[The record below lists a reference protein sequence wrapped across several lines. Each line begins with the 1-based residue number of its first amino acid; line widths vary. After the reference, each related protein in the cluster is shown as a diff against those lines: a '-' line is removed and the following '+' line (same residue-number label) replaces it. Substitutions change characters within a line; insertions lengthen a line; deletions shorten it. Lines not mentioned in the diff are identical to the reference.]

1 MNSIVHPE
9 SAYESIM
16 HPNVRTNL
24 RNRARGED
32 AALYTKLYCSK
43 VAGIEGHCEDK
54 CEAHYWAAREDR
66 GGNKSRCHEVQC
78 QTQPRHGDRFAELS
92 LY

>member
-1 MNSIVHPE
+1 MHPE
-9 SAYESIM
+9 SAYKSIM

-24 RNRARGED
+24 RIRARGED
-32 AALYTKLYCSK
+32 AASYTKPYCSK
-43 VAGIEGHCEDK
+43 VAGILGHCEDK
-54 CEAHYWAAREDR
+54 CEAHYWAACED
-66 GGNKSRCHEVQC
+66 GNKRRCHEVQC